1 MTSKIS
7 NCSVQIKSIIIIFE
21 QAKQVKQ
28 NLLSTQ
34 PCPRVAPSLP
44 AAVNIAAATF
54 DDLVFCYVGEND
66 CLCLRSS
73 CCLAV
78 DAKTRGCGMVTDP
91 KRDECCKIGCFCADI
106 GLVKPQTLCSN
117 ASQLLCCYDVCSL
130 PCTEDYVPECVCAY
144 CFLQCTP
151 ECGCCVEG
159 PPSPALVALKT
170 KTTAAPPQAQEIQ
183 RE

>member
-1 MTSKIS
+1 
-7 NCSVQIKSIIIIFE
+7 
-21 QAKQVKQ
+21 
-28 NLLSTQ
+28 
-34 PCPRVAPSLP
+34 
-44 AAVNIAAATF
+44 
-54 DDLVFCYVGEND
+54 
-66 CLCLRSS
+66 
-73 CCLAV
+73 
-78 DAKTRGCGMVTDP
+78 MVTDP